1 MVGAAEGQAKE
12 EDSGER
18 GKQKVHINARLH
30 NIIHCSYIR
39 ILMII
44 HMYNITCLNACACMC
59 VHACSRIGSGIQLR

>member
-1 MVGAAEGQAKE
+1 MVGAAESQAKE

-39 ILMII
+39 IPRII
-44 HMYNITCLNACACMC
+44 HMYNITCYTHVRACALKDQ
-59 VHACSRIGSGIQLR
+59 VHYL